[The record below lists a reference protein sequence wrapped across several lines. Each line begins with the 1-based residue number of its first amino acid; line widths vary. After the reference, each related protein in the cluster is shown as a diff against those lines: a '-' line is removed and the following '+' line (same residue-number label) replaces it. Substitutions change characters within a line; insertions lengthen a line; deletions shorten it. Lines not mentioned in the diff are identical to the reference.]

1 MSSKRA
7 DVVGQIATEQQEQA
21 AFLFQSGD
29 RVLRGRGICARVETP
44 ASGGAHRDSL
54 FLHAVEEA
62 FARARQAGIAEP
74 VIMGAI
80 PFDTTKPS
88 CLYVPR
94 EHAWMARP
102 ASVSSAPVT
111 PAQVREVRNLP
122 SADGFC
128 LAVEEAIEAFRRG
141 ELSKA
146 VLSRIQEIQLAE
158 PADVEAILAN
168 LARQNPTGYQFRIPT
183 AEGGE
188 LVGVSPELLVRKQGA
203 LVHTNPLAGS
213 AKRHADPR
221 EDQRV
226 ARELLESSKD
236 HYEHRLVIEDIR
248 QQLAPLCSRL
258 DVPEAPSLLS
268 TNAMWHL
275 STAIDGELADR
286 RTSALQLACRLHPT
300 PAVCGFPTVAARQ
313 LIERIEPFDRGLFT
327 GMVGWCDA
335 QGNGEWV
342 VTIRCGTV
350 QGDWLRLFAGA
361 GIVEASD
368 PAAEWAE
375 VTAKL
380 GTMRAACGLLDEEN
394 PT

>member
-1 MSSKRA
+1 MTSKRA
-7 DVVGQIATEQQEQA
+7 GTVGQLDADRQEQA

-29 RVLRGRGICARVETP
+29 RVLHGRGICARVETP
-44 ASGGAHRDSL
+44 ASGGAHGDSL
-54 FLHAVEEA
+54 FLHAVEQA

-80 PFDTTKPS
+80 PFDTTKAS
-88 CLYVPR
+88 CLYVPL
-94 EHAWMARP
+94 EHAWAARP
-102 ASVSSAPVT
+102 APVAAAPIA
-111 PAQVREVRNLP
+111 PALVREVRNLP
-122 SADGFC
+122 SAEGFC
-128 LAVEEAIEAFRRG
+128 LAVEEAIDAFRRG

-146 VLSRIQEIQLAE
+146 VLSRIQEIRLAE
-158 PADVEAILAN
+158 PADVETILAN
-168 LARQNPTGYQFRIPT
+168 LAWQNPTGYQFRIPT
-183 AEGGE
+183 ADGGE

-203 LVHTNPLAGS
+203 RVHTNPLAGS
-213 AKRHADPR
+213 AKRRVDPQ
-221 EDQRV
+221 EDERV
-226 ARELLESSKD
+226 ARELLDSSKD

-248 QQLAPLCSRL
+248 QQLAPLCNRL
-258 DVPEAPSLLS
+258 DVPEGPSLLS

-275 STAIDGELADR
+275 STAIDGELADS

-300 PAVCGFPTVAARQ
+300 PAVCGYPTAAARQ
-313 LIERIEPFDRGLFT
+313 LIQRIEPFDRGLFT

-350 QGDWLRLFAGA
+350 QGDLLRLFAGA

-394 PT
+394 PA